1 MIHYS
6 HPEIQAIM
14 HERFG
19 NERLMTIA
27 TSEHNIPYIRAVN
40 AVYEN
45 GWFYF
50 ATLSNSS
57 KMKQM
62 EENPV
67 TAICG
72 PWFNGH
78 GLACNLGSITK
89 EENRI
94 IYQKLRRSFESWLS
108 EARINR
114 EDSQVVLCG
123 IQMTKAVLYSN
134 NQRFDL
140 FFDERKNQD

>member
-78 GLACNLGSITK
+78 GLA
-89 EENRI
+89 
-94 IYQKLRRSFESWLS
+94 
-108 EARINR
+108 
-114 EDSQVVLCG
+114 
-123 IQMTKAVLYSN
+123 
-134 NQRFDL
+134 
-140 FFDERKNQD
+140 

>member
-1 MIHYS
+1 MIHYN
-6 HPEIQAIM
+6 HPEIQSIM
-14 HERFG
+14 KERFG
-19 NERLMTIA
+19 TERLITIA
-27 TSEHNIPYIRAVN
+27 TSEDNIPYIRAVN

-67 TAICG
+67 TAVCG

-78 GLACNLGSITK
+78 GLAYNRGSITK
-89 EENRI
+89 EENKH
-94 IYQKLRRSFESWLS
+94 IYQMLRSSFESWLS
-108 EARINR
+108 DAKMNLDNTQI
-114 EDSQVVLCG
+114 VLCG
-123 IQMTKAVLYSN
+123 IQMTKATLYSQG
-134 NQRFDL
+134 QRYDI
-140 FFDERKNQD
+140 FFDEGK

>member
-67 TAICG
+67 TAVCG

-78 GLACNLGSITK
+78 GLACNLGSIAK
-89 EENRI
+89 EENKH
-94 IYQKLRRSFESWLS
+94 IYQMLHSSFESWLS
-108 EARINR
+108 EAKMNLDNTQI
-114 EDSQVVLCG
+114 VLCG
-123 IQMTKAVLYSN
+123 IQMTKATLYSKG
-134 NQRFDL
+134 QRYDI
-140 FFDERKNQD
+140 FFDEGK